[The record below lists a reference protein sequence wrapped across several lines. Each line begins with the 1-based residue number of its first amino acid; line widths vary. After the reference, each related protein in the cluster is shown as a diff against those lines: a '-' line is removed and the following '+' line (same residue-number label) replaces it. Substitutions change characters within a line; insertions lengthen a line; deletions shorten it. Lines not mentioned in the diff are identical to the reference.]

1 MNYDDMNNLRCG
13 NPDMSSSS
21 GQEENQSLRCQGNS
35 TGDYSERRCCPG
47 PGRVCCQGPTGP
59 RGCPG
64 PMGPRGC
71 PGPMG
76 PRGCP
81 GEPGARG
88 PQGPRGATGARGPQG
103 IPGATGPQGPQ
114 GIQGLRGATGAT
126 GATGRTPTVTVA
138 GTITGEPGTPAA
150 VYENVTPSGVELL
163 FTIPAGA
170 TGPTGPTGAT
180 GAAGTAGA
188 TGPTGPTGAT
198 GAAGTAGATGP
209 TVPTGATGAAGTAG
223 ATGPTGATG
232 TSVTANS
239 MNATNSTGDTITVI
253 LGGTAVPLP
262 DFQVLDGFTTTAQN
276 TTFTVP
282 ATGTYMVS
290 YRVSTTAALL
300 LSTRVLRNGTP
311 LGGSTFTPALSVSSF
326 AATTFAALTAGDTL
340 TLQLFGLVGAAV
352 LQSGNGATLT
362 VIRLV

>member
-1 MNYDDMNNLRCG
+1 M
-13 NPDMSSSS
+13 
-21 GQEENQSLRCQGNS
+21 
-35 TGDYSERRCCPG
+35 
-47 PGRVCCQGPTGP
+47 
-59 RGCPG
+59 
-64 PMGPRGC
+64 
-71 PGPMG
+71 
-76 PRGCP
+76 
-81 GEPGARG
+81 
-88 PQGPRGATGARGPQG
+88 
-103 IPGATGPQGPQ
+103 
-114 GIQGLRGATGAT
+114 
-126 GATGRTPTVTVA
+126 
-138 GTITGEPGTPAA
+138 
-150 VYENVTPSGVELL
+150 
-163 FTIPAGA
+163 
-170 TGPTGPTGAT
+170 
-180 GAAGTAGA
+180 
-188 TGPTGPTGAT
+188 
-198 GAAGTAGATGP
+198 
-209 TVPTGATGAAGTAG
+209 
-223 ATGPTGATG
+223 
-232 TSVTANS
+232 TANS

>member
-35 TGDYSERRCCPG
+35 TGDYSERRCCPV

-198 GAAGTAGATGP
+198 G
-209 TVPTGATGAAGTAG
+209 
-223 ATGPTGATG
+223 